1 MGTPVWRRAR
11 AGGPRQAR
19 TNGERTVCQACERRS
34 PSWQAT
40 RYPQVWKSG
49 LQARPGAQSLSLTH
63 ATSAAQSR
71 PLPPLRRSA
80 RSRSAAWSTSR
91 RTRSRWGRHTDI
103 RSRSPGCRHRRP
115 RARSPDRR
123 RTPPHPPSSVSPRSR
138 PRPRNRS
145 SCPEGCR
152 GRHRRRATRR
162 RTRREQS
169 RTCERRS
176 WVRGWFRDPALKHC
190 CARIRLRLRT
200 PHPRRA
206 LQIPRGTQ
214 MPQVDM
220 DQPHAAFTS
229 SMRSKQSLVVQGGA
243 GSTFSRVPS

>member
-103 RSRSPGCRHRRP
+103 H
-115 RARSPDRR
+115 
-123 RTPPHPPSSVSPRSR
+123 
-138 PRPRNRS
+138 RS